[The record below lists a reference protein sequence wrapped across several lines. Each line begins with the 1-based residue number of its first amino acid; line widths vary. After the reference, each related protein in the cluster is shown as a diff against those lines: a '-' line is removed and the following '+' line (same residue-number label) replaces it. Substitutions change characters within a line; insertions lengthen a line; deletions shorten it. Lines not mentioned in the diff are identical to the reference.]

1 MDVQSNVPVAVVP
14 EKLWENLLRKYTEA
28 WDWYEKWV
36 RQNPET
42 VSNVE
47 RTFRVLSYLLSG
59 KQVGFVCLI

>member
-1 MDVQSNVPVAVVP
+1 MDVQDSVRDAVVP
-14 EKLWENLLRKYTEA
+14 EKLWENLLRKYREA

-36 RQNPET
+36 RQHPET

-59 KQVGFVCLI
+59 KIIVS